1 MQGGYAFGGL
11 VVNGPIQKVLS
22 NLDVRIG
29 ERVMPHVQYSRSAL
43 HAMARRTVSG
53 GDRVI
58 IRKKGAPARDTPFDQ
73 FEWLVFYFVG

>member
-1 MQGGYAFGGL
+1 
-11 VVNGPIQKVLS
+11 
-22 NLDVRIG
+22 
-29 ERVMPHVQYSRSAL
+29 MPHVQYSRSAL